1 MRYSRLLIPT
11 LKEAPAEAQVVSH
24 ILMIRAGYIRKIAAG
39 LYTLLPLGMRVVQKI
54 QTILRE
60 ELTRAG
66 ACEVLPPF
74 VQPGELWVESGRW
87 QKYGPELLRFKDR
100 KGTDFVLAP
109 TAEEAFCD
117 MVRKDVRSY
126 RQLPLN
132 LFQIQD
138 KFRDEMRPRAGLMR
152 GREFI
157 MKDGYSFHASV
168 EDAHREYKAMYDAYT
183 AIFQR
188 CGLDFRAVEADTGAI
203 GGNMSHEFQVL
214 ADSGED
220 ALVSCDSC
228 SYAANVEKAEGRR
241 PVEQK
246 AEAKAPLKV
255 VSTPGTASIADVA
268 KLLKEKDTKFVKT
281 LIYVADGKPVVAAV
295 RGDRDVN
302 ELKLKAL
309 VNGGRG
315 AETLELASDK
325 IVEDVTGSK
334 VGYAGPHGIVT
345 KVPIYA
351 DLEVAALAFAIT
363 GANQADH
370 HVLGYNLARE
380 APEAH
385 IVDLRT
391 AAAGDACARCDTGHY
406 RAHRGI
412 EVGHVFYLGQRYSQP
427 MGVTFLDA
435 DGKEKVME
443 MGCYGIGVTRIA
455 ASAIE
460 QHNDKDGI
468 LWPMALAP
476 FHVELVTA
484 GFEPELAEAAV
495 KLERELEA
503 LGVEVLYDD
512 REERPG
518 SKFKDA
524 DLLGIPL
531 RITVGKRGL
540 AEGKLEWKVRGQQGD
555 AELVLATEVAAR
567 THAHVK
573 AALEKRA

>member
-11 LKEAPAEAQVVSH
+11 LKEAPAEAQVNSH
-24 ILMIRAGYIRKIAAG
+24 ILMTRAGYIRKMAAG
-39 LYTLLPLGMRVVQKI
+39 VYTLLPLGLRVVQKI
-54 QTILRE
+54 QKILRE

-74 VQPGELWVESGRW
+74 VQPAELWIESGRW

-100 KGTDFVLAP
+100 KGADFVLAP

-117 MVRKDVRSY
+117 LVRNDLRSY

-157 MKDGYSFHASV
+157 MKDGYSFHATV

-183 AIFQR
+183 AIFHR

-203 GGNMSHEFQVL
+203 GGNLSHEFQVL
-214 ADSGED
+214 AESGED
-220 ALVSCDSC
+220 ALVSCDNC
-228 SYAANVEKAEGRR
+228 DYAANVEKAEGRR
-241 PVEQK
+241 PVEQ
-246 AEAKAPLKV
+246 AAAALAPLKV
-255 VSTPGTASIADVA
+255 VSTPGSSTIADVA
-268 KLLKEKDTKFVKT
+268 KLLKEKEHKFVKT
-281 LIYVADGKPVVAAV
+281 LVYVADGKPIIAAV

-309 VNGGRG
+309 LH

-325 IVEDVTGSK
+325 IVEEVTGSK
-334 VGYAGPHGIVT
+334 VGYAGPHGVVT

-351 DLEVAALAFAIT
+351 DLEVAAIPFGIT

-370 HVLGYNLARE
+370 HVLGFNLQRE
-380 APEAH
+380 APDAKL
-385 IVDLRT
+385 VDLRT
-391 AAAGDACARCDTGHY
+391 AAAGDSCARCETGHY

-412 EVGHVFYLGQRYSQP
+412 EVGHVFYLGQRYSEP
-427 MGVTFLDA
+427 MKVSFLDT
-435 DGKEKVME
+435 DGKEKFAE

-455 ASAIE
+455 AAAIE

-468 LWPMALAP
+468 RWPMALSP
-476 FHVELVTA
+476 FHVAIVTA
-484 GFEPELAEAAV
+484 GYEPELAEAAE

-503 LGVEVLYDD
+503 LGVETLYDD
-512 REERPG
+512 RDERAG

-540 AEGKLEWKVRGQQGD
+540 AEGKLEWKVRGGKE
-555 AELVLATEVAAR
+555 AELVEASEVAVR
-567 THAHVK
+567 VHALVK
-573 AALEKRA
+573 ATLEKRV

>member
-24 ILMIRAGYIRKIAAG
+24 VLLIRGGYIRKIAAG
-39 LYTLLPLGMRVVQKI
+39 VYTLLPLGLRVVQKV
-54 QTILRE
+54 QKILRE

-74 VQPGELWVESGRW
+74 VQPAELWIESGRW
-87 QKYGPELLRFKDR
+87 AKYGPELLRFKDR
-100 KGTDFVLAP
+100 KGADFVLAP
-109 TAEEAFCD
+109 TAEEAFCEI
-117 MVRKDVRSY
+117 VRKDVRSY

-157 MKDGYSFHASV
+157 MKDGYSFHTTV
-168 EDAHREYKAMYDAYT
+168 EDAHREYKVMHETYQR
-183 AIFQR
+183 IFAR

-214 ADSGED
+214 AESGED

-228 SYAANVEKAEGRR
+228 DYAANVEKAEGKR
-241 PVEQK
+241 P
-246 AEAKAPLKV
+246 AIEAAAALAPMKT
-255 VSTPGTASIADVA
+255 VSTPNVSSIADVA
-268 KLLKEKDTKFVKT
+268 KFLKEKDHKFVKT
-281 LIYVADGKPVVAAV
+281 LIYVADGKPVVACV
-295 RGDRDVN
+295 RGDRELN

-309 VNGGRG
+309 LKV
-315 AETLELASDK
+315 ETLELASDK
-325 IVEDVTGSK
+325 LVEEVSGSR
-334 VGYAGPHGIVT
+334 VGFAGPHGVLT
-345 KVPIYA
+345 KLPIYV
-351 DLEVAALAFAIT
+351 DLEVAAIPFAIT

-370 HVLGYNLARE
+370 HVLGFNLGRDC
-380 APEAH
+380 PDGKL
-385 IVDLRT
+385 VDLRM
-391 AAAGDACARCDTGHY
+391 AAAGDRCARCETGAY

-412 EVGHVFYLGQRYSQP
+412 EVGHVFYLGTRYSEP
-427 MGVTFLDA
+427 MGVTYLDV
-435 DGKEKVME
+435 DGKEKPME

-455 ASAIE
+455 AAAIE
-460 QHNDKDGI
+460 QNHDQDGI
-468 LWPMALAP
+468 RWPMALSP
-476 FHVELVTA
+476 FHIEILTA
-484 GFEPELAEAAV
+484 GKEPELAETAE

-503 LGVEVLYDD
+503 EGIEVLYDD
-512 REERPG
+512 RDERPG

-540 AEGKLEWKVRGQQGD
+540 AENKVEWKRRGDKD
-555 AELVLATEVAAR
+555 AELVAIDEVLARVQSAVRAELAG
-567 THAHVK
+567 K
-573 AALEKRA
+573 A